1 MAFGDRTQSK
11 TGTGTGVTSKAVTM
25 DSAFT
30 LDGTLI
36 VSVVYNGAASISSV
50 KWQDSIIG
58 TPTVHN
64 LSQLPEYPVANPGVE
79 GGGIIISK
87 WAMGRLPTTA
97 NAATITV
104 TFTASTSCSVACEEF
119 EGVRR
124 FNALDD
130 QSTNTDDGSTLGTGT
145 ATPSEDDMLC
155 HALWGWYAD
164 GTLSVGPTNSYTNT
178 LDVVSG
184 TAMRL
189 IAAHKVI
196 SSIAAQS
203 SSVTQS
209 GSTDMAAGLDLFR
222 AEPSGGEPPSGLDDD
237 LLPELFL
244 LGGGN
249 IDL

>member
-1 MAFGDRTQSK
+1 MAFGDRTQYK
-11 TGTGTGVTSKAVTM
+11 TGSGTGVTSKAITM

-36 VSVVYNGAASISSV
+36 VSVTYNGAANVSSV

-58 TPTVHN
+58 TPTLHS
-64 LSQLPEYPVANPGVE
+64 LSRLPGYPVANPGVE
-79 GGGIIISK
+79 GGGIIIDK
-87 WAMGRLPTTA
+87 WAMGRLPTTV

-104 TFTASTSCSVACEEF
+104 AFTASTSCSVACEEF

-124 FNALDD
+124 FSALDD

-189 IAAHKVI
+189 ITAHKVI

-222 AEPSGGEPPSGLDDD
+222 KEPADQPNGSAVDPTPI
-237 LLPELFL
+237 FKV
-244 LGGGN
+244 LG
-249 IDL
+249 IF